1 MSMQVGIKLANLDT
15 ALYVFHELQ
24 LYFIGMKCQRC
35 KEIDVNVGIVF
46 GALVE
51 DFSMIERK
59 ESMNLQHHS
68 LCFPRRAA
76 DHPLR
81 YCFSSSGC

>member
-24 LYFIGMKCQRC
+24 LYFIGMKCPRW
-35 KEIDVNVGIVF
+35 KEIDANVGIVF

-51 DFSMIERK
+51 DFSLFLPI
-59 ESMNLQHHS
+59 SWL
-68 LCFPRRAA
+68 L
-76 DHPLR
+76 LG
-81 YCFSSSGC
+81 SSYELE

>member
-35 KEIDVNVGIVF
+35 KEIDGNLGIVF

-51 DFSMIERK
+51 DFSLFLLI
-59 ESMNLQHHS
+59 SWL
-68 LCFPRRAA
+68 L
-76 DHPLR
+76 LV
-81 YCFSSSGC
+81 SSYELE